1 MLGRD
6 VRAWRGCIR
15 GLRRPKCTVCFKKSH
30 IYIRLAKNGR
40 DDLVDVPDDRR
51 EPILKR
57 KRFTPITSVQTAIR
71 RGFEETEVNPGD
83 KESELDEYKGGRA
96 EEDDEDVG
104 DEEMDAGKGLVVES
118 VEKRKKMSEER
129 VKMKNKDEYPP

>member
-1 MLGRD
+1 MGEMI
-6 VRAWRGCIR
+6 WTK
-15 GLRRPKCTVCFKKSH
+15 P
-30 IYIRLAKNGR
+30 
-40 DDLVDVPDDRR
+40 DVPNDRR

-118 VEKRKKMSEER
+118 VEKWKKMSEEW
-129 VKMKNKDEYPP
+129 VKMENKDEYPP

>member
-1 MLGRD
+1 MGEMI
-6 VRAWRGCIR
+6 WTK
-15 GLRRPKCTVCFKKSH
+15 P
-30 IYIRLAKNGR
+30 
-40 DDLVDVPDDRR
+40 DVPDDRR

-83 KESELDEYKGGRA
+83 KESELDEYKGRRA

-118 VEKRKKMSEER
+118 VEKWKKMSEEW
-129 VKMKNKDEYPP
+129 VKMENKDEYPP

>member
-1 MLGRD
+1 MYARGEGVYVVCDDRN
-6 VRAWRGCIR
+6 VRS
-15 GLRRPKCTVCFKKSH
+15 VSKSH

-71 RGFEETEVNPGD
+71 GGFEETEVNPGD

-96 EEDDEDVG
+96 EKDDEDVG

-118 VEKRKKMSEER
+118 VEKWKKMSEEW
-129 VKMKNKDEYPP
+129 VKMENKDEYPP